1 MSLKKRVLEWIA
13 VFTMLIGYTIFILWI
28 CSMPINAKL
37 QGWVTPSSG
46 VMIKTDQG
54 YVSIGNGQIL
64 DSGGGMK
71 VRITFEKVK
80 GEVAQ

>member
-1 MSLKKRVLEWIA
+1 MSLKKRALEWLGGF
-13 VFTMLIGYTIFILWI
+13 VLITLYTVFILYI
-28 CSMPINAKL
+28 CSLPINAKL

-54 YVSIGNGQIL
+54 YVNIGNGQIL
-64 DSGGGMK
+64 DFGRNMK
-71 VRITFEKVK
+71 VRVTFEQVK